1 MPPSRYTRLVLAERP
16 TAQVTPSTFRK
27 EVVPLDL
34 NAGPDEVVVKVE
46 YVSIDPAMR
55 GWLNDVR
62 SYIEP
67 VKIGEVMRA
76 LGLGVVIQAGEG
88 SKLAP
93 GDHVT
98 GTFGWQ
104 EYAVVKSKAVTKVV
118 LPRGAEYLDFLGP
131 LNMTG
136 FTAFVGLLDIG
147 KLQPGETLVVS
158 GAAGATG
165 SIVCQIG
172 KQKGAKVYAI
182 AGSQAKCE
190 WLEKEL
196 GVDKAL
202 NYKSQTFLDDYKKH
216 VGYFDVFFDNVG
228 GDILDFSLTRMKKN
242 ARVVLC
248 GAISEYNGK
257 PKGLTGYLNLI
268 SQRAKIEGFI
278 VFDHVDRF
286 PAALKYLGE
295 GLQDGSLKRKFHVVE
310 GLENAPSALNLL
322 FTGGNTGK
330 LVVKVA
336 RDASANL

>member
-1 MPPSRYTRLVLAERP
+1 MPSHNTRLVLAERP
-16 TAQVTPSTFRK
+16 AAHVTPSTFRR
-27 EVVPLDL
+27 EVVPYVLK
-34 NAGPDEVVVKVE
+34 AGHSEVLVKVE

-55 GWLNDVR
+55 SWLNDRRNYVP
-62 SYIEP
+62 P

-76 LGLGVVIQAGEG
+76 FGLGVVVQAGEG
-88 SKLAP
+88 SGFAP
-93 GDHVT
+93 GDRVT
-98 GTFGWQ
+98 GLFGWQ
-104 EYAVVKSKAVTKVV
+104 EYALLESKAVDKVV
-118 LPRGAEYLDFLGP
+118 LPREAEYLDFLGP
-131 LNMTG
+131 LSLTG
-136 FTAFVGLLDIG
+136 FTAFIGLLDIG

-182 AGSQAKCE
+182 AGSPEKCE
-190 WLEKEL
+190 WLEQEL

-202 NYKSQTFLDDYKKH
+202 NYKSPKFHDEYRKH

-228 GDILDFSLTRMKKN
+228 GEILDFSLSRMKKN
-242 ARVVLC
+242 ARIVLC
-248 GAISEYNGK
+248 GAISDYNGK
-257 PKGLTGYLNLI
+257 PKGLAGYLNLI

-278 VFDHVDRF
+278 VFDHVDRY

-295 GLQDGSLKRKFHVVE
+295 RLQDGSLKRRFHVVE

-330 LVVKVA
+330 LVVKI
-336 RDASANL
+336 ASDVKTKL